1 MSNETAQ
8 AIDKEIR
15 RIVEAGYDR
24 AKLLLTEHGD
34 ELETL
39 AQALLE
45 FETLSGDEIKT
56 LLDGGSIDRGSSS
69 KPTIPA
75 AGSSIPKSK
84 RPKPGIGGAA
94 PAGA

>member
-1 MSNETAQ
+1 MLE
-8 AIDKEIR
+8 
-15 RIVEAGYDR
+15 
-24 AKLLLTEHGD
+24 EHRS

-56 LLDGGSIDRGSSS
+56 LLDGGHIDRGIAT
-69 KPTIPA
+69 KPSIPT

-84 RPKPGIGGAA
+84 RPKPGIGGTA

>member
-1 MSNETAQ
+1 MVFANASAH
-8 AIDKEIR
+8 D
-15 RIVEAGYDR
+15 
-24 AKLLLTEHGD
+24 AKTLLTEHGD
-34 ELETL
+34 ELEKL

-45 FETLSGDEIKT
+45 YETLSGDEIKVV
-56 LLDGGSIDRGSSS
+56 LEGGSIDRGGIKGPSI
-69 KPTIPA
+69 PT